1 MVQKLKLAIL
11 ISGRGS
17 NLQAIIQACQDETY
31 PASIDTVISN
41 NPDAAGLE
49 HAAAANIHTHVINHK
64 DFETRELFDDAM
76 HQYLEPRN
84 IDLICL
90 AGFMRI
96 LSSQFAERW
105 PMKIINIHPSLL
117 PHFKGL
123 HPQKQALEAGAKES
137 GCTVH
142 FVVPELDSGPTIIQ
156 RHVPIEQNETEKSLS
171 ERILKEEHI
180 AYPEAIKLLAENR
193 VEIINDT
200 VEIQPIS
207 LSSGTM

>member
-17 NLQAIIQACQDETY
+17 NLKAIIQACQNSKF
-31 PASIDTVISN
+31 PATIDTVISN
-41 NPDAAGLE
+41 NPDATGLDY
-49 HAAAANIHTHVINHK
+49 AQDANIHTHIINHK
-64 DFETRELFDDAM
+64 DFETRESFDNAI
-76 HQYLEPRN
+76 HQYLEPRD

-96 LSSQFAERW
+96 LSGQFAERW

-142 FVVPELDSGPTIIQ
+142 FVVPELDSGPIILQ
-156 RHVPIEQNETEKSLS
+156 KHVSIENNDTEEALS
-171 ERILKEEHI
+171 ERILKQEHV

-200 VEIQPIS
+200 VEIHPIS
-207 LSSGTM
+207 LSSSTA